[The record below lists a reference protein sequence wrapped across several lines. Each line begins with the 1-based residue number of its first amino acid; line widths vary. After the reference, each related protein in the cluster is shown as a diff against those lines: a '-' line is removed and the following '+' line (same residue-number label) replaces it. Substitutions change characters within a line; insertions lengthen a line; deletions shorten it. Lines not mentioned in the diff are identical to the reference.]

1 MFFVKDTQKSI
12 EGQRIYDSR
21 HACLFCGLMQP
32 KIGRHIRTY
41 VVEQEIK
48 NLKMLIPKSKECKK
62 KLKQLRLKGDF
73 YHNVKVL
80 KTGGEMVVARRP
92 PHGTKAIAK
101 DYLPCKHCYAF
112 IHQTQLTRH
121 CKRCDYRPS
130 EATDEDEGIVKQCE
144 LLIYPNES
152 VPGASLELEEFVLQK
167 MKKDEVTDVVKK
179 DLIIVTYGS
188 FLLNGK
194 GRKGMSEVSQC
205 MCVNC

>member
-21 HACLFCGLMQP
+21 HTCLFCGLMQP
-32 KIGRHIRTY
+32 KIGGHIGTH

-48 NLKMLIPKSKECKK
+48 NLKMLIPK
-62 KLKQLRLKGDF
+62 RLKGDF

-80 KTGGEMVVARRP
+80 KTGGEKVVARRP

-112 IHQTQLTRH
+112 VHQTQLTRH

-130 EATDEDEGIVKQCE
+130 EATDEDKGIVKQCE

-167 MKKDEVTDVVKK
+167 NEK
-179 DLIIVTYGS
+179 
-188 FLLNGK
+188 
-194 GRKGMSEVSQC
+194 R
-205 MCVNC
+205 